1 MASPILGCAT
11 EYRVEIYLLE
21 RTDNTGTPLPAAR
34 MRFIGILEGI
44 TQVRWGR
51 RLRDFSEA
59 EILLDFNQAS
69 PECCRMFDIIAN
81 SVRVAQL
88 RIWRDDIQVWEGE
101 VMQAIE
107 VTGSTVKTINA
118 RDMIQRIDD
127 TVNPMD
133 PKDSVDHPNPPGRLG
148 IWYEEVPVT
157 EVAYD
162 IAWRNLTD
170 TRYVDPIDDT
180 LILDQMVVEEVIDP
194 DDVINFRIGQ
204 KIATV
209 GELWRM
215 LGQSYGL
222 DFTCINRSIRLQ
234 RRRTTQDQT
243 YARLTTE
250 HIIGEAEARSN
261 GNEAATYG
269 WATTQAENEKEAS
282 DFDTDPAKYPDWPGL
297 QSQFGV
303 RGTRYGRIDYLNRV
317 QDNNAD
323 QDDVD
328 SSARRA
334 AWGRNPPPSEIL
346 LPTSA
351 QFSPSTPLTMPE
363 LVPGIRIDFFAEE
376 GLCRPIRQGMRLL
389 AVEVTWSPSGSNIA
403 AGEQVAV
410 ELSTLSDVTGT

>member
-11 EYRVEIYLLE
+11 SYRVEVYLLQ
-21 RTDNTGTPLPAAR
+21 RVDNQGNPLPR
-34 MRFIGILEGI
+34 PQMRFLGVLEGV
-44 TQVRWGR
+44 TNVLWGR
-51 RLRDFSEA
+51 RLRSFSEA
-59 EILLDFNQAS
+59 VITLDLTDTS
-69 PECCRMFDIIAN
+69 PECCRMFDIIGR
-81 SVRVAQL
+81 SVRVAQI
-88 RIWRDDIQVWEGE
+88 RIWRDEVQVWEGE
-101 VMQAIE
+101 VMQASEI
-107 VTGSTVKTINA
+107 TGSTVKTITA
-118 RDMIQRIDD
+118 RDMLQRIDD
-127 TVNPMD
+127 TVNPPD
-133 PKDSVDHPNPPGRLG
+133 PKDSIDYPNPSGQRGL
-148 IWYEEVPVT
+148 WYTEVPVT
-157 EVAYD
+157 SIAYD

-170 TRYVDPIDDT
+170 TRYSNPIDDT
-180 LILDQMVVEEVIDP
+180 LILEQMVVEEVTDP
-194 DDVINFRIGQ
+194 DDVVSFRPGE
-204 KIATV
+204 KVDTV
-209 GELWRM
+209 GELWQM

-261 GNEAATYG
+261 GNEAATRG
-269 WATTQAENEKEAS
+269 WSTTQKEDDTQPRGQETNE
-282 DFDTDPAKYPDWPGL
+282 YWPGL
-297 QSQFGV
+297 TDNVGV
-303 RGTRYGRIDYLNRV
+303 TGTRYGRIDYLNRI

-323 QDDVD
+323 ESDVL

-363 LVPGIRIDFFAEE
+363 LVPGMRIDFFAEE

-389 AVEVTWSPSGSNIA
+389 AVEVTWSPSGANVS

-410 ELSTLSDVTGT
+410 ELSTLSDVTGTGL